1 MSQKDRD
8 NVDYNKQEQVMLV
21 VMVMM
26 VMKVIMVM
34 MHGDDD
40 DDSGDGAHTSSNV
53 TMMLTPGCHSLCCP
67 IIMILKGRG
76 ASQNVSDSHSGGHQH

>member
-26 VMKVIMVM
+26 VMMVIMVM
-34 MHGDDD
+34 MHGDDG
-40 DDSGDGAHTSSNV
+40 DDSDDGAHTSSKKM
-53 TMMLTPGCHSLCCP
+53 MMLTPGCHSLCCP
-67 IIMILKGRG
+67 IIMILKGRR
-76 ASQNVSDSHSGGHQH
+76 ASEDVSNSHCGGHQH